1 MPSAIVATIG
11 SASANSYITLA
22 DATTYFGNRLN
33 AEVWDAATS
42 DNQTKALLMAT
53 KRLERENW
61 IGVRATSTQALAWPR
76 GNAQKPDGTSASG
89 GDYIPGAGALTSY
102 RGGYGIYFSAFGET
116 FDTDEIPQQV
126 KDAQCE
132 LALAYLNG
140 YGQSSSNNGT
150 IKSFSADG
158 FSVSLGDVRSSDA
171 LPEDVIRLIGA
182 LIRGPQLMRA

>member
-33 AEVWDAATS
+33 ADTWDAATS
-42 DNQTKALLMAT
+42 DTQTKALLMSA

-61 IGVRATSTQALAWPR
+61 IGSRASSTQALAWPR
-76 GNAQKPDGTSASG
+76 SG
-89 GDYIPGAGALTSY
+89 AAKVDSIGGAYWAGSYYGAVCY
-102 RGGYGIYFSAFGET
+102 ET
-116 FDTDEIPQQV
+116 TEIPQQV